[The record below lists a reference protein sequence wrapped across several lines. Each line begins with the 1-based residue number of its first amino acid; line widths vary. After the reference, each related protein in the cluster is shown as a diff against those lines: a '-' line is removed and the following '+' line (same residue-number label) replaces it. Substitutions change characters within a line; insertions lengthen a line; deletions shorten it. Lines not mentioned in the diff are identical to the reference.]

1 MKDESGTGDPRDGV
15 VEHLPAMR
23 AFAMSLTR
31 DGSAADDLVQDTI
44 VKAWKNFDKF
54 AEGTKAVAA
63 AVVEGFVCDVR
74 VVVLCQ
80 TISAVVADVDGQTC
94 DCVAVDSTER
104 AARVLPDHRI
114 AEVACQVATTH
125 G

>member
-1 MKDESGTGDPRDGV
+1 MEIGPVDVRRQKPEVTANGTTGV
-15 VEHLPAMR
+15 
-23 AFAMSLTR
+23 
-31 DGSAADDLVQDTI
+31 
-44 VKAWKNFDKF
+44 
-54 AEGTKAVAA
+54 VAA

-80 TISAVVADVDGQTC
+80 AISAVVADVDGQTC